1 MINVITFPRLGLSFT
16 INRAAINIG
25 SFSIYWYGLLIT
37 FGMLLAILYG
47 IRESKK
53 SGISSDDFFNML
65 IIAIPVSIIC
75 ARAYYVIFSWD
86 IYKNNILDIFDIR
99 GGGLAI
105 YGGVIG
111 AALTVIIYCRTKK
124 LNLGAVLDMLAV
136 GLLIGQAIGR
146 WGNFVNGEAFGATT
160 SLPWGMTIQTDGKV
174 IAESVHPTF
183 FYESVWNF
191 IGVGVL
197 LLYKKHKR
205 FSGELF
211 CAYMVWYG
219 AGRTI
224 IEGLRA
230 DSLYLGPIRVS
241 QLLAAMTVIVGI
253 ILIICLRKRESHM
266 D

>member
-86 IYKNNILDIFDIR
+86 MYKNNILDIFDIR

-124 LNLGAVLDMLAV
+124 LNLGTVLDMLAV